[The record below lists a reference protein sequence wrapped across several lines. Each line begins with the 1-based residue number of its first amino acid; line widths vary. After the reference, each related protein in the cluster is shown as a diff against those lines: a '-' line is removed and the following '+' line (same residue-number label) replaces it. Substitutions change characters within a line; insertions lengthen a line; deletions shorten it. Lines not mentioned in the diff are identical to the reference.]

1 MEQIN
6 RLTDICRTVRRDIVT
21 MIAKAGSGHP
31 GGSLS
36 SVEILVALYFQ
47 IMKIDP
53 QHPADPDRDRFIL
66 SKGHVAPVLYSVL
79 ARRGFYDPKELETLR
94 RLGST
99 LQGHPHMSSTPG
111 LDCSSGSLGQGLSV
125 ANGLAFAAKKMNKNY
140 RTYCLMGDGEIQE
153 GQIWEAAMTAAHL
166 KLDNLCAVVDWNG
179 VQLDG
184 TTREV
189 MNVDPVPDKFRA
201 FNWNVIEVNGH
212 DLQSLLDAFDLAERT
227 KGRPTVLIAQCVK
240 GKGVS
245 FMEGKCGWHGKAPN
259 KEELANALAEIG

>member
-1 MEQIN
+1 
-6 RLTDICRTVRRDIVT
+6 
-21 MIAKAGSGHP
+21 
-31 GGSLS
+31 
-36 SVEILVALYFQ
+36 
-47 IMKIDP
+47 
-53 QHPADPDRDRFIL
+53 
-66 SKGHVAPVLYSVL
+66 
-79 ARRGFYDPKELETLR
+79 
-94 RLGST
+94 
-99 LQGHPHMSSTPG
+99 
-111 LDCSSGSLGQGLSV
+111 
-125 ANGLAFAAKKMNKNY
+125 
-140 RTYCLMGDGEIQE
+140 MGDGEIQE

-227 KGRPTVLIAQCVK
+227 KDRPTVLIAQCVK

>member
-1 MEQIN
+1 
-6 RLTDICRTVRRDIVT
+6 

-227 KGRPTVLIAQCVK
+227 KDRPTVLIAQCVK